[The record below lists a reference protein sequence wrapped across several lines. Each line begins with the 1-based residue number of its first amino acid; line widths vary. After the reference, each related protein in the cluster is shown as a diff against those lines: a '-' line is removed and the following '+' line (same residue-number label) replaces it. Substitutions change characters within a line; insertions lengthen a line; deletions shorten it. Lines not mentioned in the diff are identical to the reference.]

1 MVSFGLRFG
10 LGGVRGRP
18 DGNGPPAAPKPVVAM
33 IMGQSELEYLFNTGG
48 NYRQILQPDPGDG
61 NLIVWTQAGAGTAPV
76 RTVVDAAAVAAGKV
90 NPAMAAV
97 SALLAHVRPGRQFV
111 LGDGAVP
118 GTGRYDLADD
128 STDGSDDRRWTDF
141 ANVADA
147 IVAEFGPIQ
156 HLIECWYSNDAGRV
170 ANFIPSFWPF
180 YFGANADGSRF
191 ELGGTVNARRID
203 HCLYDASAALGE
215 KGRGLFARGETD
227 WTVLTPMPFHGA
239 PDAPD
244 ELVNFSAGSSTMVE
258 PRRDNIRA
266 LADDALAQ
274 SVGIRTGPSAHIS
287 YFGGGI
293 HPVTDN
299 PDGQILLAWPIALG
313 LLRAS
318 GVPIAEPSVI
328 DIEGAEDGSYA
339 DLIVD
344 LPNGGYLTTLAAV
357 RGTADIADHPHQQ
370 EVTGIEI
377 TRADSTRRP
386 VFRTDQ
392 AERAQ
397 AFRGTVEIVDAGS
410 GNPRRG
416 RVRVT
421 METHFAFGEALSY
434 LRGQGTASLQKP
446 RDNTLYLWQLIEHV
460 PALYD
465 ASATYPMEGIAVRP
479 YQEDLTVPV
488 APPDFTA
495 RAAHF
500 DGASYFASSNDPN
513 IVPGSQGLM
522 SVWIRSEDSAWNA
535 AARRVFQFTVGTI
548 ITLDL
553 YTASS
558 GRMTFRLNNDTS
570 SDITAFYA
578 ATGNAPFELGRWY
591 HIMVAWTATGLA
603 IYVNGSL
610 VDTKAFA
617 SIDMAGNVLARMGIG
632 ASVAGNTP
640 WLGDIGHLYLNVAET
655 LDLSVANNRA
665 KFIADGKPVDL
676 GGNGHLPTGNVP
688 AFYYDGD
695 APAWANQGSVS
706 NIPITGALT
715 ASDTVPEHA
724 V

>member
-1 MVSFGLRFG
+1 MPLG
-10 LGGVRGRP
+10 LGLSRAALLMGTVLP
-18 DGNGPPAAPKPVVAM
+18 VAPPPAGEVVTAM
-33 IMGQSELEYLFNTGG
+33 IMGQSELHYTLDPAA
-48 NYRQILQPDPGDG
+48 NYNQIGKPMPGDG
-61 NLIVWTQAGAGTAPV
+61 NLIVWTQVGSGNAPV
-76 RTVVDAAAVAAGKV
+76 RTLVNAATVATGKV

-97 SALLAHVRPGRQFV
+97 SAFLQHVTPGKTYV
-111 LGDGAVP
+111 LGDGAVA
-118 GTGRYDLADD
+118 GTGRYDLSDD
-128 STDGSDDRRWTDF
+128 STDGSDGRLWGDF
-141 ANVADA
+141 ASVANA
-147 IVAEFGPIQ
+147 IEAEFGPVQ

-170 ANFIPSFWPF
+170 ATFRQSFWPF
-180 YFGANADGSRF
+180 YFGANADGTRF

-203 HCLYDASAALGE
+203 HCLYDASAAPGE

-244 ELVNFSAGSSTMVE
+244 EIVNFSSGSSTMIE
-258 PRRDNIRA
+258 PRRANIRA

-318 GVPIAEPSVI
+318 GMPIAEPSVI
-328 DIEGAEDGSYA
+328 GIDGSLDGTYA
-339 DLIVD
+339 DLLVD
-344 LPNGGYLTTLAAV
+344 LPNGGDLTTLAAV

-377 TRADSTRRP
+377 TRADSNRRP
-386 VFRTDQ
+386 VFRTERT
-392 AERAQ
+392 ERAE

-416 RVRVT
+416 RVRITPTVP
-421 METHFAFGEALSY
+421 FAFGESLSY
-434 LRGQGTASLQKP
+434 LRGQATASLQKP
-446 RDNTLYLWQLIEHV
+446 RDNTLYQWLLIEHV
-460 PALYD
+460 PAFYD
-465 ASATYPMEGIAVRP
+465 ANATYPMEGIAVRP
-479 YQEDLTVPV
+479 YQEELTVPV
-488 APPDFTA
+488 EAADFAA

-500 DGASYFASSNDPN
+500 DGTSYFQSANDPN
-513 IVPGSQGLM
+513 IAPGSKGLM
-522 SVWIRSEDSAWNA
+522 SVWIRNSDSVWNA
-535 AARRVFQFTVGTI
+535 AARRVFQFNVGTTI
-548 ITLDL
+548 VLDL

-578 ATGNAPFELGRWY
+578 GMGNTSFELNRWY
-591 HIMVAWTATGLA
+591 HLMIAWTATGLA
-603 IYVNGSL
+603 IYVNGAL
-610 VDTKAFA
+610 IDTKTFA
-617 SIDMAGNVLARMGIG
+617 SVDMAGQILARMGIG

-640 WLGDIGHLYLNVAET
+640 WVGDIGHLYINIGET
-655 LDLSVANNRA
+655 LDLSQPANRA
-665 KFIADGKPVDL
+665 KFIADGAPVNL
-676 GGNGHLPTGNVP
+676 GANGHLPTGTAP

-695 APAWANQGSVS
+695 APAWANQGTAS
-706 NIPITGALT
+706 NIPVTNALT
-715 ASDTVPEHA
+715 PSTTVPELA
-724 V
+724 A